1 MCKRF
6 YCQPTLY
13 GVAIAAKRNGKLFG
27 RTIGG
32 ACNPGCYDRCETA
45 TGKITALPNFNHCI
59 NNIVMSDTE
68 MFIKHLPNDIGGKVC
83 DDKIS
88 ITERPLYPWEK
99 RCHALLDVL
108 DYHKISNYDLR

>member
-1 MCKRF
+1 
-6 YCQPTLY
+6 
-13 GVAIAAKRNGKLFG
+13 
-27 RTIGG
+27 
-32 ACNPGCYDRCETA
+32 
-45 TGKITALPNFNHCI
+45 
-59 NNIVMSDTE
+59 MSDTE

-108 DYHKISNYDLR
+108 DYHKIVNTEEKRRGTENIGPDLAGKLTYYEKWIVSASNCLLQKGILTPDLIAQKTKEVSARYGIKF